1 MRMWRGWLLWAAV
14 GGLLAT
20 LPSQLAPELRLLAGT
35 LRTEAAL
42 DLVSLVR
49 GVAAALLLGC
59 ALWWWASVTAVL
71 VAAARGRRV
80 RPRGCPR
87 WLHRAVLGALGA
99 AVTGGLAAPAL
110 AVDGAD
116 AAASSVEVVRGLPYP
131 DRPAGPATDLTTAP
145 TRPPRAPAA
154 RPALAEVAPLPAP
167 SHVVRPGDT
176 LWALAARD
184 LSPAASAAEITDRWR
199 LIYRLNRAAIGP
211 DPDLIVPGTSL
222 ELPTPREETR

>member
-1 MRMWRGWLLWAAV
+1 MRMWRGWLVWAAV
-14 GGLLAT
+14 GGLLAA
-20 LPSQLAPELRLLAGT
+20 LPSRLAPELRLLAGT
-35 LRTEAAL
+35 LRPEAAL

-49 GVAAALLLGC
+49 GTAAVLLLGC
-59 ALWWWASVTAVL
+59 ALWWWAATTAVL
-71 VAAARGRRV
+71 VGAARGRRL

-87 WLHRAVLGALGA
+87 WLHRVVLGALGV
-99 AVTGGLAAPAL
+99 AVTGGLAMPAL
-110 AVDGAD
+110 AVDGAG

-131 DRPAGPATDLTTAP
+131 DRAEVEPV
-145 TRPPRAPAA
+145 A
-154 RPALAEVAPLPAP
+154 RPALSEVRRPPTP

-176 LWALAARD
+176 LWTLAARD